1 VTALVNGQ
9 VFKGNPRDVPL
20 GSHENL
26 QLDVGRPLI
35 SPETIDWSKT
45 GL

>member
-1 VTALVNGQ
+1 MTVIVNGQ
-9 VFKGNPRDVPL
+9 VRKGNTRDVPL

-26 QLDVGRPLI
+26 QLDAGTPLI
-35 SPETIDWSKT
+35 APETIDWSKT